1 MPTDSTYEARFSGIG
16 RLYGIQALEKI
27 RTSHILI
34 IGIGGV
40 GSWIAESLARTGI
53 GGLTLVDLDD
63 VCVTNVNRQIH
74 AISSTVGKFKVDVMK
89 ERLLEIQPYCD
100 IDVKQCFF
108 SPKNVEKV
116 FDKKYDY
123 VIDACDDFTNKLHL
137 IDHCRKNKIPI
148 VVMGGAGGKTDPLQI
163 RVSDM
168 SFSQNDRLLQR
179 LRKKLRQE
187 FDFPR
192 KPDEFGVLSVW
203 SHERAVFP
211 TPNGCTTEKAPAYT
225 GNMDCNEGFGS
236 ASFVTGSFAFVTT
249 ALVIREI
256 TRGLVILEK
265 DEIPERS

>member
-16 RLYGIQALEKI
+16 RLYGIKAMEKI
-27 RTSHILI
+27 RNSHVLV

-40 GSWIAESLARTGI
+40 GSWVAESLARTGI

-74 AISSTVGKFKVDVMK
+74 AITSTVGKYKVEVMK
-89 ERLLEIQPYCD
+89 ERLLEIQPSCH

-108 SPKNVEKV
+108 SPKNLENV

-137 IDHCRKNKIPI
+137 IDYCRKHNLPL

-168 SFSQNDRLLQR
+168 AFSQNDRLLQR

-187 FDFPR
+187 FEFPR
-192 KPDEFGVLSVW
+192 EDAEFGVLAVW
-203 SHERAVFP
+203 SHERAVYP
-211 TPNGCTTEKAPAYT
+211 TSDGCTTEKAPAYS

-236 ASFVTGSFAFVTT
+236 ASFVTGSFAFVTSS
-249 ALVIREI
+249 LVIKEI
-256 TRGLVILEK
+256 TKGIVIKEK
-265 DEIPERS
+265 NEVS